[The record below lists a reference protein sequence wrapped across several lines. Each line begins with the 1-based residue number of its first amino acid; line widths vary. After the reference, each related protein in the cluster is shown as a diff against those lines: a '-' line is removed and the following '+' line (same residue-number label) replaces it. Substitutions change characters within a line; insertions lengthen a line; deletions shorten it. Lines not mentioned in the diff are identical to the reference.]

1 MMKLYNKLKVKFL
14 FWKKFGIE
22 KNSVTGIT
30 GSGGKTSLMF
40 GLAEELSKQGKVLVT
55 TTTKIYEPDE
65 NIYEELFLTENKKFF
80 RGKGKNIFILGLKI
94 ENGKLFSPK
103 EEDILKIKS
112 QYDYILYE
120 GDGSKQKFM
129 KFWREDEPCLLSFT
143 DTVIGVG
150 NIKSLGLPFNEENVH
165 RYNVYM
171 DKNNKFYEKKYID
184 FEILKS
190 YLTEGKFFRNFEGKK
205 IIFLN
210 GVENFEEIKT
220 ALKLQK
226 KIKNF
231 TFGSVKKKEMYMDN
245 NISAV
250 VMGSG
255 KSERF
260 GKNKLLEKIDGVPM
274 IEILLK
280 KLKELPF
287 KNIFVTYKD
296 KEIFE
301 ICKKY
306 KVIPLENKKYFLGQ
320 SESIKLG
327 TENIKDENIMFF
339 TGDMP
344 FLKEE
349 TIFKIISE
357 FDGRITIPVVNGKR
371 CSPVIFPNKYKEEL
385 LSLSGDVGG
394 REIIKKE
401 KKLNFIE
408 FFDKKQFM
416 DIDRKEDLKAV
427 IKNDGK

>member
-1 MMKLYNKLKVKFL
+1 M

-165 RYNVYM
+165 RYNMYM
-171 DKNNKFYEKKYID
+171 NKNNKFYGKKIID

-190 YLTEGKFFRNFEGKK
+190 YLTEGKFFGNFKGRK

-339 TGDMP
+339 TGDIP

>member
-1 MMKLYNKLKVKFL
+1 M
-14 FWKKFGIE
+14 FWRKFGIK

-40 GLAEELSKQGKVLVT
+40 YLAEELSKQGKVLVT

-65 NIYEELFLTENKKFF
+65 NIYEELFLTENKKSF
-80 RGKGKNIFILGLKI
+80 RGKGKNIFVLGLKI

-129 KFWREDEPCLLSFT
+129 KFWREDEPSFLSFT

-150 NIKSLGLPFNEENVH
+150 NIKSLGLIFNEENVH

-190 YLTEGKFFRNFEGKK
+190 YLKEGKFFRNFEGKK

-220 ALKLQK
+220 ALKFQK
-226 KIKNF
+226 EVKNF
-231 TFGSVKKKEMYMDN
+231 MFGSVKKNKMYMDN

-260 GKNKLLEKIDGVPM
+260 GKNKLLERIDGVPI
-274 IEILLK
+274 IEILLR
-280 KLKELPF
+280 KLEKLSF

-301 ICKKY
+301 ICRKY

-327 TENIKDENIMFF
+327 AENIKDENIMFF

-357 FDGRITIPVVNGKR
+357 FDGRITIPVVSGKR
-371 CSPVIFPNKYKEEL
+371 CSPVIFPNRYKEEL

-401 KKLNFIE
+401 NNLNFIE

-416 DIDRKEDLKAV
+416 DIDREEDLKAV

>member
-1 MMKLYNKLKVKFL
+1 M

>member
-1 MMKLYNKLKVKFL
+1 MFC
-14 FWKKFGIE
+14 KKFGIE

-40 GLAEELSKQGKVLVT
+40 YLAEELSKQGKVLVT

-65 NIYEELFLTENKKFF
+65 NIYEELFLTENKKSF

-94 ENGKLFSPK
+94 ENGKLFSPDEK
-103 EEDILKIKS
+103 DIEKIKS
-112 QYDYILYE
+112 QYDYVLYE

-129 KFWREDEPCLLSFT
+129 KFWREDEPCILSFT

-150 NIKSLGLPFNEENVH
+150 NIKSLELPFNEENVH
-165 RYNVYM
+165 RYNMYM
-171 DKNNKFYEKKYID
+171 NKNNKFYEKKYID

-190 YLTEGKFFRNFEGKK
+190 YLAEGKFFKNFQGKK

-220 ALKLQK
+220 ALKFQK
-226 KIKNF
+226 EIKNF

-260 GKNKLLEKIDGVPM
+260 GKNKLLEKIDDIPM
-274 IEILLK
+274 IEILLR
-280 KLKELPF
+280 KLEELPF

-301 ICKKY
+301 ICRKY

-327 TENIKDENIMFF
+327 AENIKDENIMFF

-357 FDGRITIPVVNGKR
+357 FDGRITIPVVSGKR
-371 CSPVIFPNKYKEEL
+371 YSPVIFPNKYKKEL
-385 LSLSGDVGG
+385 MLLSGDIGG

-401 KKLNFIE
+401 KDLNFVE
-408 FFDKKQFM
+408 FFDKRQFL
-416 DIDRKEDLKAV
+416 DIDTEEDFKNLKAV

>member
-1 MMKLYNKLKVKFL
+1 M
-14 FWKKFGIE
+14 FWRKFGIK

-40 GLAEELSKQGKVLVT
+40 YLAEELSKQGKVLVT

-65 NIYEELFLTENKKFF
+65 NIYEELFLTENKKSF
-80 RGKGKNIFILGLKI
+80 RGKGKNIFVLGLKI

-129 KFWREDEPCLLSFT
+129 KFWREDEPSFLSFT

-150 NIKSLGLPFNEENVH
+150 NIKSLGLIFNEENVH
-165 RYNVYM
+165 RYNMYM
-171 DKNNKFYEKKYID
+171 DKNNKFYGKKIID
-184 FEILKS
+184 FDILKS

-220 ALKLQK
+220 ALKFQK
-226 KIKNF
+226 EIKNF
-231 TFGSVKKKEMYMDN
+231 MFGSVKKNKMYMDN

-280 KLKELPF
+280 KLEELPF

-301 ICKKY
+301 ICRKY
-306 KVIPLENKKYFLGQ
+306 NVIPLENKKYFLGQ

-344 FLKEE
+344 FLEE
-349 TIFKIISE
+349 KTIFEIISE
-357 FDGRITIPVVNGKR
+357 FDGRITIPVVSGKR
-371 CSPVIFPNKYKEEL
+371 YSPVIFPNRYKKKL

-401 KKLNFIE
+401 KNLNFIE
-408 FFDKKQFM
+408 FFDKKQFV
-416 DIDRKEDLKAV
+416 DIDREEELKAV
-427 IKNDGK
+427 IKNDRK

>member
-1 MMKLYNKLKVKFL
+1 M

-327 TENIKDENIMFF
+327 TENIENENIMFF

-357 FDGRITIPVVNGKR
+357 FDGRITIPVVSGKR
-371 CSPVIFPNKYKEEL
+371 CSPVIFPNKYKKEL
-385 LSLSGDVGG
+385 MLLSGDIGG

-401 KKLNFIE
+401 KDLNFVE
-408 FFDKKQFM
+408 FFDKRQFL
-416 DIDRKEDLKAV
+416 DIDTEEDFKNLKAV

>member
-1 MMKLYNKLKVKFL
+1 M
-14 FWKKFGIE
+14 FWRKFGIK

-40 GLAEELSKQGKVLVT
+40 YLAEELSKQGKVLVT

-65 NIYEELFLTENKKFF
+65 NIYEELFLTENEKSFK
-80 RGKGKNIFILGLKI
+80 GKGKNIFILGLKI

-129 KFWREDEPCLLSFT
+129 KFWREDEPSFLSFT

-150 NIKSLGLPFNEENVH
+150 NIKSLGLIFNEENVH

-171 DKNNKFYEKKYID
+171 DKNNKFYGKKIID
-184 FEILKS
+184 FDILKS

-220 ALKLQK
+220 ALKFQK
-226 KIKNF
+226 EIKNF
-231 TFGSVKKKEMYMDN
+231 MFGSVKKNKMYMDN

-280 KLKELPF
+280 KLEELPF

-306 KVIPLENKKYFLGQ
+306 NVIPLENKKYFLGQ

-327 TENIKDENIMFF
+327 IENIKDENIMFF

-344 FLKEE
+344 FLEE
-349 TIFKIISE
+349 KTIFEIISE
-357 FDGRITIPVVNGKR
+357 FDGRITIPAVNGKK
-371 CSPVIFPNKYKEEL
+371 CSPVIFPNRYKEEL

-401 KKLNFIE
+401 KNLNFIE

-416 DIDRKEDLKAV
+416 DIDREEELKAV
-427 IKNDGK
+427 IKNDRK

>member
-1 MMKLYNKLKVKFL
+1 M
-14 FWKKFGIE
+14 FWRKFGIE

-40 GLAEELSKQGKVLVT
+40 YLAEELSKQGKVLVT
-55 TTTKIYEPDE
+55 TTTKIYKPDE
-65 NIYEELFLTENKKFF
+65 NIYEELFLTENKKSF

-103 EEDILKIKS
+103 EEDILKVKS

-129 KFWREDEPCLLSFT
+129 KFWREDEPLFLSFT
-143 DTVIGVG
+143 DIVIGVG
-150 NIKSLGLPFNEENVH
+150 NIKSLGLLFNEENVH
-165 RYNVYM
+165 RYNMYM
-171 DKNNKFYEKKYID
+171 NKNNKFYGKKIID
-184 FEILKS
+184 FDILRS
-190 YLTEGKFFRNFEGKK
+190 YLTEGKFFRNFEGKE

-220 ALKLQK
+220 ALKFQK
-226 KIKNF
+226 EIKNF
-231 TFGSVKKKEMYMDN
+231 AFGSVKKNKMYMDN

-260 GKNKLLEKIDGVPM
+260 GKNKLLEKINGVPM

-287 KNIFVTYKD
+287 KSIFVTYKD
-296 KEIFE
+296 KEIFK
-301 ICKKY
+301 ICRKY
-306 KVIPLENKKYFLGQ
+306 NVIPLENKKYFLGQ

-327 TENIKDENIMFF
+327 VENIKNENIMFF

-344 FLKEE
+344 FLKEK
-349 TIFKIISE
+349 TIFEIISE
-357 FDGRITIPVVNGKR
+357 FDGRITIPVVDGKR
-371 CSPVIFPNKYKEEL
+371 YSPVIFPNRYKEEL
-385 LSLSGDVGG
+385 LSLYGDVGG

-401 KKLNFIE
+401 KNLNFVE
-408 FFDKKQFM
+408 FFDKKQFI
-416 DIDRKEDLKAV
+416 DIDREEDLKAV
-427 IKNDGK
+427 IKNDRE

>member
-1 MMKLYNKLKVKFL
+1 M

-55 TTTKIYEPDE
+55 TTTKIYEPE
-65 NIYEELFLTENKKFF
+65 KNIYEKLFLTEKDESIF
-80 RGKGKNIFILGLKI
+80 GTGKNIFILGLKV
-94 ENGKLFSPK
+94 ENGKLISPA

-112 QYDYILYE
+112 QYDYVLYE

-129 KFWREDEPCLLSFT
+129 KFWKEDEPCILSFT
-143 DTVIGVG
+143 DAVIGVG
-150 NIKSLGLPFNEENVH
+150 NIKALGLPFSEENIH
-165 RYNVYM
+165 RYNMYM
-171 DKNNKFYEKKYID
+171 DKNNKFYGKKNID

-190 YLTEGKFFRNFEGKK
+190 YLTEGKFFGNFKGKK

-210 GVENFEEIKT
+210 GVENLSEVRT
-220 ALKLQK
+220 ALKIK
-226 KIKNF
+226 NEIKNF
-231 TFGSVKKKEMYMDN
+231 IFGSVKNKKIYLEK

-260 GKNKLLEKIDGVPM
+260 GKNKLLEKIDDIPM
-274 IEILLK
+274 IEILLR
-280 KLKELPF
+280 KLEEQPF

-301 ICKKY
+301 ICRKY

-327 TENIKDENIMFF
+327 AENIENENIMFF

-357 FDGRITIPVVNGKR
+357 FDGRITIPVVSGKR
-371 CSPVIFPNKYKEEL
+371 CSPVIFPNKYKKEL
-385 LSLSGDVGG
+385 MLLSGDIGG

-401 KKLNFIE
+401 KDLNFVE
-408 FFDKKQFM
+408 FFDKRQFL
-416 DIDRKEDLKAV
+416 DIDTEEDFKNLKVV

>member
-1 MMKLYNKLKVKFL
+1 M
-14 FWKKFGIE
+14 FWKKFGIK

-40 GLAEELSKQGKVLVT
+40 CLAEELSKQGKVLVT

-65 NIYEELFLTENKKFF
+65 NIYEELFLTENKKSFK
-80 RGKGKNIFILGLKI
+80 GKGKNIFVLGLKI
-94 ENGKLFSPK
+94 ENGKLISPR

-112 QYDYILYE
+112 QYDDILYE

-150 NIKSLGLPFNEENVH
+150 NIKSLELPFNEENVH

-171 DKNNKFYEKKYID
+171 DKNNKFYEKKYIN

-190 YLTEGKFFRNFEGKK
+190 YLKEGKFFRNFEGKK

-220 ALKLQK
+220 ALKFQK
-226 KIKNF
+226 EVKNF
-231 TFGSVKKKEMYMDN
+231 MFGSVKKNKMYMDN

-260 GKNKLLEKIDGVPM
+260 GKNKLLERIDGVPI
-274 IEILLK
+274 IEILLR
-280 KLKELPF
+280 KLEELPF

-301 ICKKY
+301 ICRKY

-327 TENIKDENIMFF
+327 AENIKDENIMFF

-357 FDGRITIPVVNGKR
+357 FDGRITIPAVNGKR
-371 CSPVIFPNKYKEEL
+371 CSPVIFPNRYKEEL

-401 KKLNFIE
+401 NNLNFIE

-416 DIDRKEDLKAV
+416 DIDREEDLKAV

>member
-1 MMKLYNKLKVKFL
+1 M
-14 FWKKFGIE
+14 FWRKFGIK

-40 GLAEELSKQGKVLVT
+40 YLAEELSKQGKVLVT

-65 NIYEELFLTENKKFF
+65 NIYEELFLTENKKSF
-80 RGKGKNIFILGLKI
+80 RGKGKNIFVLGLKI

-129 KFWREDEPCLLSFT
+129 KFWREDEPSFLSFT

-150 NIKSLGLPFNEENVH
+150 NIKSLGLIFNEENVH
-165 RYNVYM
+165 RYNMYM
-171 DKNNKFYEKKYID
+171 DKNNKFYGKKIID
-184 FEILKS
+184 FDILKS

-220 ALKLQK
+220 ALKIQK
-226 KIKNF
+226 EIKNF
-231 TFGSVKKKEMYMDN
+231 MFGSVKKKEVYMDN

-280 KLKELPF
+280 KLEELPF
-287 KNIFVTYKD
+287 KNIFVAYKD
-296 KEIFE
+296 EKILE

-306 KVIPLENKKYFLGQ
+306 NVVPLENKKYFLGQ

-339 TGDMP
+339 NGDMP
-344 FLKEE
+344 FLKEK

-357 FDGRITIPVVNGKR
+357 FDKRITIPVVNGKR
-371 CSPVIFPNKYKEEL
+371 CSPVIFPNRYKKEL

-401 KKLNFIE
+401 KNLNFIE

-416 DIDRKEDLKAV
+416 DIDREEDLKVV
-427 IKNDGK
+427 IKNDGR

>member
-1 MMKLYNKLKVKFL
+1 M
-14 FWKKFGIE
+14 FWKKFGIK

-40 GLAEELSKQGKVLVT
+40 CLAEELSKQGKVLVT

-65 NIYEELFLTENKKFF
+65 NIYEELFLTENKKSFK
-80 RGKGKNIFILGLKI
+80 GKGKNIFILGLKI
-94 ENGKLFSPK
+94 ENGKLISPR

-120 GDGSKQKFM
+120 GDGSKQKLM
-129 KFWREDEPCLLSFT
+129 KFWRVDEPCLLSFT
-143 DTVIGVG
+143 DTVIGIG
-150 NIKSLGLPFNEENVH
+150 SIKSLGLNFNEENVH
-165 RYNVYM
+165 RYNMYM
-171 DKNNKFYEKKYID
+171 DKNNKFYGKKIID

-190 YLTEGKFFRNFEGKK
+190 YLTEGKFFGNFQGKK

-220 ALKLQK
+220 ALKIQK
-226 KIKNF
+226 EIKNF
-231 TFGSVKKKEMYMDN
+231 MFGSVKKKEVYMDN

-280 KLKELPF
+280 KLEELPF
-287 KNIFVTYKD
+287 KNIFVAYKD
-296 KEIFE
+296 EKILE

-306 KVIPLENKKYFLGQ
+306 NVVPLENKKYFLGQ

-339 TGDMP
+339 NGDMP
-344 FLKEE
+344 FLKEK

-357 FDGRITIPVVNGKR
+357 FDKRITIPVVNGKR
-371 CSPVIFPNKYKEEL
+371 CSPVIFPNRYKKEL

-401 KKLNFIE
+401 KNLNFIE

-416 DIDRKEDLKAV
+416 DIDREEDLKVV
-427 IKNDGK
+427 IKNDGR

>member
-1 MMKLYNKLKVKFL
+1 MFC
-14 FWKKFGIE
+14 KKFGIE

-40 GLAEELSKQGKVLVT
+40 YLAEELSKQGKVLVT

-65 NIYEELFLTENKKFF
+65 NIYEELFLTENKKSF

-94 ENGKLFSPK
+94 ENGKLFSPDEK
-103 EEDILKIKS
+103 DIEKIKS
-112 QYDYILYE
+112 QYDYVLYE

-129 KFWREDEPCLLSFT
+129 KFWREDEPCILSFT

-150 NIKSLGLPFNEENVH
+150 NIKSLELPFNEENVH
-165 RYNVYM
+165 RYNMYM

-190 YLTEGKFFRNFEGKK
+190 YLAEGKFFKNFQGKK

-220 ALKLQK
+220 ALKFQK
-226 KIKNF
+226 EIKNF

-260 GKNKLLEKIDGVPM
+260 GKNKLLEKIDDIPM
-274 IEILLK
+274 IEILLR
-280 KLKELPF
+280 KLEELPF

-301 ICKKY
+301 ICRKY

-327 TENIKDENIMFF
+327 AENIKDENIMFF

-357 FDGRITIPVVNGKR
+357 FDGRITIPVVSGKR
-371 CSPVIFPNKYKEEL
+371 YSPVIFPNKYKKEL
-385 LSLSGDVGG
+385 MLLSGDIGG

-401 KKLNFIE
+401 KDLNFVE
-408 FFDKKQFM
+408 FFDKRQFL
-416 DIDRKEDLKAV
+416 DIDTEEDFKNLKAV

>member
-1 MMKLYNKLKVKFL
+1 M
-14 FWKKFGIE
+14 FWKKFGIK

-30 GSGGKTSLMF
+30 GSGGKSSLMF
-40 GLAEELSKQGKVLVT
+40 CLAEELSKQGKVLVT

-65 NIYEELFLTENKKFF
+65 NIYEELFLTENKKSFKG
-80 RGKGKNIFILGLKI
+80 RGKNIFVLGLKI
-94 ENGKLFSPK
+94 ENGKLISPR

-120 GDGSKQKFM
+120 GDGSKQKLM

-150 NIKSLGLPFNEENVH
+150 SIKSLGLNFNEENVH
-165 RYNVYM
+165 RYNMYM
-171 DKNNKFYEKKYID
+171 DKNNKFYGKKIID

-190 YLTEGKFFRNFEGKK
+190 YLTEGKFFGNFKGRK
-205 IIFLN
+205 IFFLN
-210 GVENFEEIKT
+210 GVESIEEIKT

-226 KIKNF
+226 EIKNF
-231 TFGSVKKKEMYMDN
+231 IFGSVKKKEMYMDN

-260 GKNKLLEKIDGVPM
+260 GKNKLLERIDGIPM
-274 IEILLK
+274 IEILLR
-280 KLKELPF
+280 KLEELPF

-301 ICKKY
+301 ICRKY

-327 TENIKDENIMFF
+327 AENIKDENIMFF

-357 FDGRITIPVVNGKR
+357 FDGRITIPIVRGKR

-401 KKLNFIE
+401 KNLNFIE

-416 DIDRKEDLKAV
+416 DIDTEEDFKNLKAV
-427 IKNDGK
+427 IRNE

>member
-1 MMKLYNKLKVKFL
+1 M
-14 FWKKFGIE
+14 FWRKFGIK

-40 GLAEELSKQGKVLVT
+40 YLAEELSKQGKVLVT

-65 NIYEELFLTENKKFF
+65 NIYEELFLTENKKSF
-80 RGKGKNIFILGLKI
+80 RGKGKNIFVLGLKI

-129 KFWREDEPCLLSFT
+129 KFWREDEPSFLSFT

-150 NIKSLGLPFNEENVH
+150 NIKSLGLIFNEENVH
-165 RYNVYM
+165 RYNMYM
-171 DKNNKFYEKKYID
+171 DKNNKFYGKKIID
-184 FEILKS
+184 FDILKS

-220 ALKLQK
+220 ALKFQK
-226 KIKNF
+226 EIKNF
-231 TFGSVKKKEMYMDN
+231 MFGSVKKNKMYMDN

-280 KLKELPF
+280 KLEELPF

-301 ICKKY
+301 ICRKY
-306 KVIPLENKKYFLGQ
+306 NVIPLENKKYFLGQ

-344 FLKEE
+344 FLEE
-349 TIFKIISE
+349 KTIFEIISE
-357 FDGRITIPVVNGKR
+357 FDGRITIPAVNGKK
-371 CSPVIFPNKYKEEL
+371 CSPVIFPNRYKEEL

-401 KKLNFIE
+401 KNLNFIE

-416 DIDRKEDLKAV
+416 DIDREEELKAV
-427 IKNDGK
+427 IKNDRK

>member
-1 MMKLYNKLKVKFL
+1 M
-14 FWKKFGIE
+14 FWKKFGIK

-40 GLAEELSKQGKVLVT
+40 CLAEELSKQGKVLVT

-65 NIYEELFLTENKKFF
+65 NIYEELFLTENKKSFK
-80 RGKGKNIFILGLKI
+80 GKGKNIFILGLKI
-94 ENGKLFSPK
+94 ENGKLISPR

-120 GDGSKQKFM
+120 GDGSKQKLM
-129 KFWREDEPCLLSFT
+129 KFWRVDEPCLLSFT

-150 NIKSLGLPFNEENVH
+150 SIKSLGLNFNEENVH
-165 RYNVYM
+165 RNNMYM
-171 DKNNKFYEKKYID
+171 DKNNKFYGKKIID

-190 YLTEGKFFRNFEGKK
+190 YLTEGKFFGNFKGRK
-205 IIFLN
+205 IFFLN
-210 GVENFEEIKT
+210 GVENIEETKT
-220 ALKLQK
+220 ALKFQRE
-226 KIKNF
+226 IKNF
-231 TFGSVKKKEMYMDN
+231 IFGSVKKKEMYMDN

-260 GKNKLLEKIDGVPM
+260 GKNKLLERIDGIPM
-274 IEILLK
+274 IEILLR
-280 KLKELPF
+280 KLEELPF

-301 ICKKY
+301 ICRKY

-327 TENIKDENIMFF
+327 AENIKDENIMFF

-357 FDGRITIPVVNGKR
+357 FDGRITIPVVSGKR
-371 CSPVIFPNKYKEEL
+371 CSPVIFPNRYKEEL
-385 LSLSGDVGG
+385 LSLSGDIGG

-401 KKLNFIE
+401 NNLNFIE

-416 DIDRKEDLKAV
+416 DIDREEDLKAV

>member
-1 MMKLYNKLKVKFL
+1 M
-14 FWKKFGIE
+14 FWRKFGIK

-30 GSGGKTSLMF
+30 GSGGKTSLMLY
-40 GLAEELSKQGKVLVT
+40 LAEELSKQGKVLVT

-65 NIYEELFLTENKKFF
+65 NIYEELFLTENEKSF
-80 RGKGKNIFILGLKI
+80 RGKGKNIFVLGLKI

-129 KFWREDEPCLLSFT
+129 KFWREDEPSFLSFT

-150 NIKSLGLPFNEENVH
+150 NIKSLGLIFNEENVH
-165 RYNVYM
+165 RYNMYM
-171 DKNNKFYEKKYID
+171 DKNNKFYGKKIID
-184 FEILKS
+184 FDILKS

-220 ALKLQK
+220 ALKFQK
-226 KIKNF
+226 EIKNF
-231 TFGSVKKKEMYMDN
+231 MFGSVKKNKMYMDN

-280 KLKELPF
+280 KLEELPF

-301 ICKKY
+301 ICRKY
-306 KVIPLENKKYFLGQ
+306 NVIPLENKKYFLGQ

-344 FLKEE
+344 FLEE
-349 TIFKIISE
+349 KTIFEIISE
-357 FDGRITIPVVNGKR
+357 FDGRITIPVVSGKR
-371 CSPVIFPNKYKEEL
+371 YSPVIFPNRYKKKL

-401 KKLNFIE
+401 KNLNFIE
-408 FFDKKQFM
+408 FFDKKQFV
-416 DIDRKEDLKAV
+416 DIDREEELKAV
-427 IKNDGK
+427 IKNDRK

>member
-1 MMKLYNKLKVKFL
+1 M
-14 FWKKFGIE
+14 FWRKFGIE

-40 GLAEELSKQGKVLVT
+40 YLAEELSKQGKVLVT

-65 NIYEELFLTENKKFF
+65 NIYEELFLTENKKSF
-80 RGKGKNIFILGLKI
+80 RGKGKNIFVLGLKI

-129 KFWREDEPCLLSFT
+129 KFWREDEPSFLSFT

-150 NIKSLGLPFNEENVH
+150 NIKSLGLIFNEENVH

-171 DKNNKFYEKKYID
+171 DKNNKFYGKKIID
-184 FEILKS
+184 FDILKS

-220 ALKLQK
+220 ALKFQK
-226 KIKNF
+226 EIKNF
-231 TFGSVKKKEMYMDN
+231 MFGSVKKNKMYMDN

-280 KLKELPF
+280 KLEELPF

-306 KVIPLENKKYFLGQ
+306 NVISLENKKYFLGQ

-344 FLKEE
+344 FLEE
-349 TIFKIISE
+349 KTIFEIISE
-357 FDGRITIPVVNGKR
+357 FDGRITIPVVSGKR
-371 CSPVIFPNKYKEEL
+371 YSPVIFPNRYKKEL

-401 KKLNFIE
+401 KNLNFIE

-416 DIDRKEDLKAV
+416 DIDREEELKAV
-427 IKNDGK
+427 IKNDRK

>member
-1 MMKLYNKLKVKFL
+1 M
-14 FWKKFGIE
+14 FWKKFGIK

-40 GLAEELSKQGKVLVT
+40 CLAEELSKQGKVLVT

-65 NIYEELFLTENKKFF
+65 NIYEELFLTENKKSFKG
-80 RGKGKNIFILGLKI
+80 RGKNIFILGLKI
-94 ENGKLFSPK
+94 ENGKLLSPK
-103 EEDILKIKS
+103 EKDILKIKS

-120 GDGSKQKFM
+120 GDGSKQKLM
-129 KFWREDEPCLLSFT
+129 KFWRVDEPCLLSFT

-150 NIKSLGLPFNEENVH
+150 SIKSLGLNFNEENVH
-165 RYNVYM
+165 RYNMYM
-171 DKNNKFYEKKYID
+171 DKNNKFYGKKIID

-190 YLTEGKFFRNFEGKK
+190 YLTEGKFFGNFKGRK
-205 IIFLN
+205 IFFLN
-210 GVENFEEIKT
+210 GVESIEEIKT

-226 KIKNF
+226 EIKNF
-231 TFGSVKKKEMYMDN
+231 IFGSVKKKEMYMNN

-280 KLKELPF
+280 KLEELPF
-287 KNIFVTYKD
+287 KNIFVAYKD
-296 KEIFE
+296 EKILE

-306 KVIPLENKKYFLGQ
+306 NVVPLENKKYFLGQ

-339 TGDMP
+339 NGDMP
-344 FLKEE
+344 FLKEK

-357 FDGRITIPVVNGKR
+357 FDKRITIPVVNGKR
-371 CSPVIFPNKYKEEL
+371 CSPVIFPNRYKKEL

-401 KKLNFIE
+401 KNLNFIE

-416 DIDRKEDLKAV
+416 DIDREEDLKVV
-427 IKNDGK
+427 IKNDGR

>member
-1 MMKLYNKLKVKFL
+1 M

-165 RYNVYM
+165 RYNMYM
-171 DKNNKFYEKKYID
+171 NKNNKFYGKKIID

-190 YLTEGKFFRNFEGKK
+190 YLTEGKFFGNFKGRK

-220 ALKLQK
+220 ALKFQK
-226 KIKNF
+226 EIKNF
-231 TFGSVKKKEMYMDN
+231 MFGSVKKNKMYMDN

-250 VMGSG
+250 VMGRG

-280 KLKELPF
+280 KLEELPF

-301 ICKKY
+301 ICRKY
-306 KVIPLENKKYFLGQ
+306 NVIPLENKKYFLGQ

-357 FDGRITIPVVNGKR
+357 FDGRITIPVVNEKR

-385 LSLSGDVGG
+385 LSLFGDVGG

-401 KKLNFIE
+401 KNLNFIE

-427 IKNDGK
+427 IKNDRK

>member
-1 MMKLYNKLKVKFL
+1 M
-14 FWKKFGIE
+14 FWRKFGIK

-40 GLAEELSKQGKVLVT
+40 YLAEELSKQGKVLVT

-65 NIYEELFLTENKKFF
+65 NIYEELFLTENKKSF
-80 RGKGKNIFILGLKI
+80 RGKGKNIFVLGLKI

-129 KFWREDEPCLLSFT
+129 KFWREDEPSFLSFT

-150 NIKSLGLPFNEENVH
+150 NIKSLGLIFNEENVH

-171 DKNNKFYEKKYID
+171 DKNNKFYGKKIID
-184 FEILKS
+184 FDILKS

-220 ALKLQK
+220 ALKFQK
-226 KIKNF
+226 EIKNF
-231 TFGSVKKKEMYMDN
+231 MFGSVKKNKMYMDN

-280 KLKELPF
+280 KLEELPF

-306 KVIPLENKKYFLGQ
+306 NVIPLENKKYFLGQ

-327 TENIKDENIMFF
+327 IENIKDENIMFF

-344 FLKEE
+344 FLEE
-349 TIFKIISE
+349 KTIFEIISE
-357 FDGRITIPVVNGKR
+357 FDGRITIPAVNGKK
-371 CSPVIFPNKYKEEL
+371 CSPVIFPNRYKEEL

-401 KKLNFIE
+401 NNLNFIE

-416 DIDRKEDLKAV
+416 DIDREEDLKVV
-427 IKNDGK
+427 IKSDEK

>member
-1 MMKLYNKLKVKFL
+1 M
-14 FWKKFGIE
+14 FWRKFGIK

-30 GSGGKTSLMF
+30 GSGGKSSLMLC
-40 GLAEELSKQGKVLVT
+40 LAEELSKQGKVLVT
-55 TTTKIYEPDE
+55 TTTKIYKPDE
-65 NIYEELFLTENKKFF
+65 NIYEELFLTENKKSF
-80 RGKGKNIFILGLKI
+80 RGKGKNIFVLGLKI

-129 KFWREDEPCLLSFT
+129 KFWREDEPSFLSFT

-150 NIKSLGLPFNEENVH
+150 NIKSLGLIFNEENVH

-171 DKNNKFYEKKYID
+171 DKNNKFYGKKIID
-184 FEILKS
+184 FDILKS

-220 ALKLQK
+220 ALKFQK
-226 KIKNF
+226 EIKNF
-231 TFGSVKKKEMYMDN
+231 MFGSVKKNKMYMDN

-280 KLKELPF
+280 KLEELPF

-301 ICKKY
+301 ICRKY
-306 KVIPLENKKYFLGQ
+306 NVIPLENKKYFLGQ

-327 TENIKDENIMFF
+327 IENIKDENIMFF

-344 FLKEE
+344 FLEE
-349 TIFKIISE
+349 KTIFEIISE
-357 FDGRITIPVVNGKR
+357 FDGRITIPAVNGKR

-401 KKLNFIE
+401 KNLNFIE